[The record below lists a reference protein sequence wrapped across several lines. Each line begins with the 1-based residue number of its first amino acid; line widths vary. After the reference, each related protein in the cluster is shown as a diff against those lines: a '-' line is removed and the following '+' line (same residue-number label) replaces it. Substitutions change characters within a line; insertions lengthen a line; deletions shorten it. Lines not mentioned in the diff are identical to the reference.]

1 MTIPSEWLKD
11 GAAIPVTVETV
22 RTLIQALN
30 TIAEEKPMPHFE
42 ELEVM
47 VTFHVAFNR
56 FNSCEDLAEN
66 LQDRIN
72 LALGDYFSIKQRGTY
87 TNPTVTVKK
96 EATSC

>member
-1 MTIPSEWLKD
+1 MTIPKEWLKP
-11 GAAIPVTVETV
+11 GAVVPVNNDTVH
-22 RTLIQALN
+22 RLIQALN
-30 TIAEEKPMPHFE
+30 TITEENPMPHFE
-42 ELEVM
+42 ELEVL

-87 TNPTVTVKK
+87 TNPAVTVKK
-96 EATSC
+96 EIKPC